1 MGKSDKENCFNPYM
15 DSARIRSPKLQAIMD
30 SHSATDADEF
40 FDAMDEDID
49 LWEKELYSN
58 APTIAAISSGQM
70 PAAVGIVR
78 ISGPNSL
85 GIVQKCLHQ
94 KTLKP
99 RMMHAR
105 TLYHP
110 QCDEK
115 IDEVLVCFFKGP
127 HSFTGEDSV
136 EIYAHGGLTNLS
148 RVLDAICC
156 AGARLAEPG
165 EFSKRAFLNG
175 KIDLSQAEAIMDVI
189 HAQNS
194 RQCREAQRQL
204 SGSVSKSVEELRA
217 SVMSILC
224 AVEASIDFSSEE
236 ELAPLPVEQIRNGGR
251 MLLDQMKRMQRAHE
265 QYRAGG
271 MKTVFVGRPNAGKSS
286 LFNCLL
292 GHDRAIVTQIAGT
305 TTDTIESQVTI
316 GTELFTLVDT
326 AGVTE
331 TDNLVEKIGV
341 ERARDQIQNAD
352 LLLLLFDAASS
363 DVDILKEL
371 REILADSLRKTL
383 DENRI
388 LVVRTKV
395 DLTEKCPIPSE
406 LAVFIEQNHLPI
418 FEISVQTRQGLDELE
433 NALVQA
439 SQRMNSQFEN
449 VTLITSQRH
458 IMQLSSASQAIERSL
473 ASLEAGM
480 PAECIAADLHEA
492 ADALAQITGT
502 IASEDVINEI
512 FSHFCVGK

>member
-1 MGKSDKENCFNPYM
+1 MFQS
-15 DSARIRSPKLQAIMD
+15 
-30 SHSATDADEF
+30 
-40 FDAMDEDID
+40 
-49 LWEKELYSN
+49 
-58 APTIAAISSGQM
+58 TIAAISSGQM

-94 KTLKP
+94 KALKP

-105 TLYHP
+105 SLYHP
-110 QCDEK
+110 ECDEK
-115 IDEVLVCFFKGP
+115 IDDVLVCYFKGP

-148 RVLDAICC
+148 RVLDLICS
-156 AGARLAEPG
+156 AGAQLAEPG

-236 ELAPLPVEQIRNGGR
+236 ELAPLPVEQIRSGGR
-251 MLLDQMKRMQRAHE
+251 MLLDQMKRMQRAHD
-265 QYRAGG
+265 QYRVGG
-271 MKTVFVGRPNAGKSS
+271 LKTVFVGKPNAGKSS

-305 TTDTIESQVTI
+305 TTDTIESQVSI

-341 ERARDQIQNAD
+341 QRARDQIQNAD
-352 LLLLLFDAASS
+352 LLLLLFDAASPDDS
-363 DVDILKEL
+363 ILQEL
-371 REILADSLRKTL
+371 RDI
-383 DENRI
+383 
-388 LVVRTKV
+388 
-395 DLTEKCPIPSE
+395 
-406 LAVFIEQNHLPI
+406 
-418 FEISVQTRQGLDELE
+418 
-433 NALVQA
+433 
-439 SQRMNSQFEN
+439 
-449 VTLITSQRH
+449 
-458 IMQLSSASQAIERSL
+458 
-473 ASLEAGM
+473 
-480 PAECIAADLHEA
+480 
-492 ADALAQITGT
+492 
-502 IASEDVINEI
+502 
-512 FSHFCVGK
+512 